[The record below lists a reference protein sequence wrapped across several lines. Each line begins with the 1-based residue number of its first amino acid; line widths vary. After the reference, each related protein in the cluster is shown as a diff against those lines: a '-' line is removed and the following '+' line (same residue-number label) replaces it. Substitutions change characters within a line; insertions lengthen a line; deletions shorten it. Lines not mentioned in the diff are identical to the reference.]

1 MLALDHVVFNTRDR
15 MDEVVA
21 LFERIGFTVAP
32 RGFHTLGSINHVIAF
47 GSDYLELLGYPKGKP
62 PAQRPELA
70 AHPVGLMATVLATA
84 DADATR
90 AALLQRGLAPR
101 PVQTFSRPV
110 DLGAQGMHDATF
122 RVTRLEPNAAPGTWF
137 YYCQHLTPELVW
149 RPEWQAHAN
158 QTTGMAA
165 LEYAVPQVGAAH
177 TVYAACLLGEVPE
190 KTAETVGGSHS
201 TGTLALRQCSLSL
214 MQSNRPA
221 GMTGLSFAVPS
232 LAPVQAHLRTAGVRF
247 ARSDTALILDPDETF
262 GVTLQFLAVAR

>member
-32 RGFHTLGSINHVIAF
+32 RGFHTLGSINHIIAF

-110 DLGAQGMHDATF
+110 DLGARGTHDATF
-122 RVTRLEPNAAPGTWF
+122 RVTRLEPDAAPGTWF

-165 LEYAVPQVGAAH
+165 LEYAVPQVEAA
-177 TVYAACLLGEVPE
+177 YATYADCLLDDAPDEAA
-190 KTAETVGGSHS
+190 KTVGGSRS
-201 TGTLALRQCSLSL
+201 PGTLALRQCTLSL
-214 MQSNRPA
+214 MQSRRPA

-232 LAPVQAHLRTAGVRF
+232 LVPVQAHLRTAGVRF
-247 ARSDTALILDPDETF
+247 ARSDTALILDPDETY
-262 GVTLQFLAVAR
+262 GVTLQFLAVVR